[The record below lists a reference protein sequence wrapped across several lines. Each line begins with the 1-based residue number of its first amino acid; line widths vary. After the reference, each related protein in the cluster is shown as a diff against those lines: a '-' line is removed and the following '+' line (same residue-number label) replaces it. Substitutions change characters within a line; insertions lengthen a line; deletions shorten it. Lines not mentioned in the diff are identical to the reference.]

1 MDFMWKFGMIEGI
14 AELWQE
20 LGISAGT
27 AIVILAALYFVIKWA
42 VKNGMMEA
50 YKKIEEKKAQHN
62 LKEDKTVNDLKSGNE
77 DIKGKI
83 WLIKRIAGISWRFQ
97 VDRKSHLKK
106 KLVLMEVA
114 EYGKEH
120 KMQTN

>member
-1 MDFMWKFGMIEGI
+1 MIEGI

-83 WLIKRIAGISWRFQ
+83 
-97 VDRKSHLKK
+97 
-106 KLVLMEVA
+106 
-114 EYGKEH
+114 
-120 KMQTN
+120 